1 MSNYLMAIDAGTGSL
16 RSVIFDLN
24 GNQIAVSQQ
33 EWTHNEDPRYPNSMD
48 FDVEKNYGIMVS
60 CVKESIK
67 MSGINPRDII
77 AISSTSMREG
87 IVLYDSDGRELWA
100 CANVDAR
107 ADKEVSHLKS
117 LGNDIEQEI
126 YEESGQTFALG
137 ALPRVLWVKNHMPEV
152 YEKTAAITMLNDWIT
167 YRLTGIL
174 SVEPSNGCTTGMFD
188 LSSRSW
194 DNKIAEKCGLKT
206 DIYPTVYE
214 CGKPIGKIL
223 PEMASEFGLSEECL
237 IVAGGGDANL
247 GCIGV
252 GVCSPGQAALFGG
265 SFWQLEYNVDKPTVD
280 KDCRVRV
287 NCHILEDTWQYEMIA
302 FFPGLIMRW
311 FRDAFCQMEKQIA
324 EQRGI
329 SAYSVLEEQARE
341 VPVGSYGMMCSFSSV
356 MDYKEWKHASPAF
369 VNFNIDPL
377 KFNKGTFYR
386 ALMENAALVTLG
398 HSKIISEVTGKE
410 IKEVTFASGASQSDL
425 WCQIVSDVLG
435 AKVKIPKV
443 KEATALG
450 TSICAGVGAG
460 VYSSI
465 EDAANK
471 LVKFEKEY
479 TPDMENHKK
488 YLEIYNTWKEI
499 NKTQME
505 NSDRG
510 LISHM
515 WKAPGL

>member
-16 RSVIFDLN
+16 RSVIFDLD

-48 FDVEKNYGIMVS
+48 FDVEKNYGIMVA
-60 CVKESIK
+60 CVKESIQL
-67 MSGINPRDII
+67 SGINPKDII

-87 IVLYDSDGRELWA
+87 IVLYDADGKELWA

-107 ADKEVSHLKS
+107 ADKEVSQLKS
-117 LGNDIEQEI
+117 LSKNIEQEI

-137 ALPRVLWVKNHMPEV
+137 ALPRVLWVKNHMPDV

-167 YRLTGIL
+167 YKLTGIL

-206 DIYPTVYE
+206 DIYPAVYE

-223 PEMASEFGLSEECL
+223 PEMAAEFGLSEDCL

-287 NCHILEDTWQYEMIA
+287 NCHILENTWQYEMIA

-324 EQRGI
+324 EERGI
-329 SAYSVLEEQARE
+329 SAYSVLEEQARS
-341 VPVGSYGMMCSFSSV
+341 VPVGSHGMLCSFSSV

-460 VYSSI
+460 VYTSI
-465 EDAANK
+465 EDAADK
-471 LVKFEKEY
+471 LVQFEKEF